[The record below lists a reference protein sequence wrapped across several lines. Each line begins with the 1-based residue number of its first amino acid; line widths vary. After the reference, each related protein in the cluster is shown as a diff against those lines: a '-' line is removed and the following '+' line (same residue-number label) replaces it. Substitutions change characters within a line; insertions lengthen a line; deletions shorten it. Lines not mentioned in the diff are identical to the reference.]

1 MFTLKRISFFI
12 AILLF
17 FIQGTDLFAQK
28 VSNIDRLEREFNE
41 GKVSAQV
48 VADEYLK
55 QLSSNNIYKCG
66 TPGSIFIEKHKNQL
80 SESTHQKILAIPS
93 YFKSSLA
100 TQTYISVTG
109 KFEISY
115 ETTGRNAV
123 PLADENGNSVPD
135 YVEWVGT
142 AMDSSYKHEVITLGF
157 PDPIPLG
164 QNYEVYLADIGPYG
178 TTTSDITAPGGTYIV
193 IENDFSGFP
202 DNTDPEGNQK
212 GAVRAT
218 AAHEFKHAIQ
228 YIQKGWSGD
237 ADNWLEMDATLMEE
251 VVYDEVNDYYNYLL
265 GFGDTIFE
273 EPYTTIIPGS
283 YEDVTWALYFHE
295 RFGAEFWTNVW
306 QRIESSIS
314 SLRFLD
320 AINTELSTQGE
331 IYDIVITESYLW
343 HYATGGILSPVNY
356 GFDERRFYPG
366 TYVKKEFTTLPD
378 TLSELSTLSKF
389 SADFIEIDLETPR
402 AGQIGIELVYEEPAI
417 QLGLIAYFPNGA
429 VETSFASA
437 NEAGVTSLTTTW
449 TWSEISHLGIVF
461 MNSDPFASNSYQFKV
476 TATLPETSYL
486 AQNYP
491 NPFNPS
497 TTISFGLTE
506 QQEVTLEIFDYTG
519 RLVRTLLSGVQ
530 SAGSYEV
537 PFDASNLASG
547 MYLYRLKTQNG
558 VFHNKMLLI
567 K

>member
-1 MFTLKRISFFI
+1 MFTPKHISLFI
-12 AILLF
+12 AVLLSLT
-17 FIQGTDLFAQK
+17 QGAGLFAQNL
-28 VSNIDRLEREFNE
+28 SSIDQLKQEFNE
-41 GKVSAQV
+41 GKISAQI
-48 VADEYLK
+48 VADEYLE
-55 QLSSNNIYKCG
+55 LLNGDSFFKCG
-66 TPGSIFIEKHKNQL
+66 TPGSIFIEMHKDQI
-80 SESTHQKILAIPS
+80 SESTHQKALAIPS

-100 TQTYISVTG
+100 TQTYISDLG

-123 PLADENGNSVPD
+123 PLADGNGNSVPD
-135 YVEWVGT
+135 YVEWVAI
-142 AMDSSYKHEVITLGF
+142 AMDSSYKHEVLTLGF
-157 PDPIPLG
+157 PDPIPPG
-164 QNYEVYLADIGPYG
+164 QAYEVYLANIGPYG
-178 TTTSDITAPGGTYIV
+178 TTTSDASAPGGTYIV

-202 DNTDPEGNQK
+202 DNTDPEGNQR

-228 YIQKGWSGD
+228 YIQKGWTGD
-237 ADNWLEMDATLMEE
+237 ADSWLEMDATLMEE

-273 EPYTTIIPGS
+273 EPYTTIISGS

-295 RFGAEFWTNVW
+295 RFGSEFWTNVW
-306 QRIESSIS
+306 KHIESSIS

-320 AINTELSTQGE
+320 AINTELNKQGE
-331 IYDIVITESYLW
+331 IYETVVAESYLW
-343 HYATGGILSPVNY
+343 HYASGGILSPVNY

-389 SADFIEIDLETPR
+389 SADFIEVNLETPR
-402 AGQIGIELVYEEPAI
+402 SGQIGIELVYEEPFI
-417 QLGLIAYFPNGA
+417 QLGLIAYFPNGT
-429 VETSFASA
+429 VETRFAAA
-437 NEAGVTSLTTTW
+437 NETGTTNLATTW

-476 TATLPETSYL
+476 TATLPEVSYL

-506 QQEVTLEIFDYTG
+506 QQEVTLEVFDYTG

-530 SAGSYEV
+530 SAGTYEI

-547 MYLYRLKTQNG
+547 MYLYRLKTRNG